1 LVVKVSRERSSKVSV
16 ECHASITALS
26 RADPGPAHRLADL
39 QARTGGAEQARGVLA
54 AAVGVHDHAGY
65 LASAHGHRHR
75 QRPVGQLRVVV
86 FRQREPHY
94 PS

>member
-65 LASAHGHRHR
+65 LASAHGHR
-75 QRPVGQLRVVV
+75 PVGQLRVVV